1 MTETPKLSLK
11 LNIFARPLLNVSPF
25 LSKSLPPGVQGKR
38 EKLGDRFAPRA
49 SKGPKHAGSNRVK
62 I

>member
-11 LNIFARPLLNVSPF
+11 LKIFARPLLNVSPF
-25 LSKSLPPGVQGKR
+25 LSKSGVQGKR

-49 SKGPKHAGSNRVK
+49 SKRPKHAGSNRVK
-62 I
+62 GPMC